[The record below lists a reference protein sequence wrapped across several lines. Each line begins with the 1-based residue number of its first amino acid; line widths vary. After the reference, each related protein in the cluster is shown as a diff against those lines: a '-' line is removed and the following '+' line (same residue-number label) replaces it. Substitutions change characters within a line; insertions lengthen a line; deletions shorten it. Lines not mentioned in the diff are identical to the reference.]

1 MMWQITGALGVAL
14 LITGG
19 AFKMHVDKSNAEI
32 EAMSLQLRQA
42 ADNEATLER
51 SVSSLN
57 AQIIEAE
64 KIHGKIM
71 SRVNE
76 LQDQNRKAQQEV
88 EEIRKKFAQ
97 HDMNVLSLRKPGLIE
112 NIINK
117 GTKGVLSDLENI
129 TNPDA

>member
-1 MMWQITGALGVAL
+1 MWQITGALGVAL

-32 EAMSLQLRQA
+32 ETMSLQLRQA

-64 KIHGKIM
+64 KTYGKIM

-112 NIINK
+112 NVINK
-117 GTKGVLSDLENI
+117 GTEGVLSDLENI

>member
-1 MMWQITGALGVAL
+1 MWQITGALGVAL

-57 AQIIEAE
+57 EQIIEAE
-64 KIHGKIM
+64 EIYGKIM

-112 NIINK
+112 NVINK
-117 GTKGVLSDLENI
+117 GTEGVLSDLENI

>member
-1 MMWQITGALGVAL
+1 MWQITGALGVAL

-57 AQIIEAE
+57 KQIIEAE

>member
-1 MMWQITGALGVAL
+1 MWQITGALGVAL

-112 NIINK
+112 SIINK

>member
-1 MMWQITGALGVAL
+1 MWQITGALGVAL

-57 AQIIEAE
+57 NQIVEAE
-64 KIHGKIM
+64 KTHGKIM

>member
-1 MMWQITGALGVAL
+1 MWQITGALGVAL

-19 AFKMHVDKSNAEI
+19 AFKLHVDKSNAEI

>member
-1 MMWQITGALGVAL
+1 MWQITGALGVAL

-32 EAMSLQLRQA
+32 ETMSLQLRQA
-42 ADNEATLER
+42 ADNEAVLER

>member
-57 AQIIEAE
+57 NQIIEAE

>member
-1 MMWQITGALGVAL
+1 MWQITGALGVAL

>member
-51 SVSSLN
+51 SVSGLN
-57 AQIIEAE
+57 NQIIEAE